1 MELNLFENNQIS
13 EKRSHWVKELI
24 KFTADELNISEET
37 EVSIHFVDIDE
48 IHRINREYRDTDRP
62 TDVISFA
69 IEDGENDEFLDQ
81 FEDMVERDIGDLFI
95 CPEVVENHA
104 KEYEHSFDR
113 ELGYTLVH
121 GILHLSGYDHIKP
134 EEEKVMISLQEQV
147 LSGFGL
153 EK

>member
-1 MELNLFENNQIS
+1 MELNLFENDQIT
-13 EKRSHWVKELI
+13 EERSQWVQKLI

-95 CPEVVENHA
+95 CPEVVEDHA

-134 EEEKVMISLQEQV
+134 EEEKVMIGLQEQV

>member
-1 MELNLFENNQIS
+1 MELNLFENNQIN
-13 EKRSHWVKELI
+13 EKRATWVQELVA
-24 KFTADELNISEET
+24 FTAKELNIPEET

-48 IHRINREYRDTDRP
+48 IHRINKEYRDTDRP

-69 IEDGENDEFLDQ
+69 IEDGEDDNLFGQ
-81 FEDMVERDIGDLFI
+81 FDGMIERDIGDLFI

-104 KEYEHSFDR
+104 KEYLHSYDR

-121 GILHLSGYDHIKP
+121 GILHLSGYDHIDP
-134 EEEKVMISLQEQV
+134 EDEKIMIGLQEKVLTN
-147 LSGFGL
+147 FGL